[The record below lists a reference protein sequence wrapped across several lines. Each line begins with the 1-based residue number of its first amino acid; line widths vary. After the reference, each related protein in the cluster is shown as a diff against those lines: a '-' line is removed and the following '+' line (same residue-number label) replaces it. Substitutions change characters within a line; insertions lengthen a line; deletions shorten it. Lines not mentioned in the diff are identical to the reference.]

1 MSKPTPGIIHIDHLE
16 AYAQMGTFRSS
27 PKIPKSYCSNQLI
40 IQLSLVD
47 VVAGALKMEV
57 SRANEIH
64 HVLK

>member
-1 MSKPTPGIIHIDHLE
+1 MS
-16 AYAQMGTFRSS
+16 MFRSS